1 MAKETIKDLE
11 NQVIEDGIDAL
22 PPVQMMPE
30 REEQD
35 PLILVDRRINSVTY
49 GGVIIAGINMNP
61 GKNKSLRCWLI
72 VTASAMFLTNY
83 IYPAAPKFQL
93 SPLEPMVIF
102 TMFMCAILLVF
113 RTIKEM

>member
-1 MAKETIKDLE
+1 MFAS
-11 NQVIEDGIDAL
+11 L
-22 PPVQMMPE
+22 PFVYKQ
-30 REEQD
+30 
-35 PLILVDRRINSVTY
+35 VTY